1 MSVELSHFEKLSIFW
16 EESAIYLLVYAAY
29 ALLVCAV
36 VLIIEVKLQRSAGT
50 VLSRL
55 VLYNG
60 LLAIVAVVL
69 FTLSLLVSG
78 WYAKLLGGE
87 LGAFVVCVT
96 VTLLALYFFRA
107 HAIEQLS
114 LGYRSAG
121 VACGVAAV
129 VLAAPYALGTLFILL
144 LGAGMR
150 N

>member
-16 EESAIYLLVYAAY
+16 EESAIYVLVYAGY

-36 VLIIEVKLQRSAGT
+36 IFFIEVKLQKSAGSA
-50 VLSRL
+50 LSRL

-87 LGAFVVCVT
+87 LGAFAVCVT
-96 VTLLALYFFRA
+96 ITVLALYFFKT
-107 HAIEQLS
+107 HAIEQLA

-121 VACGVAAV
+121 VASGVAAV
-129 VLAAPYALGTLFILL
+129 VLVVPYALGTLFILL